1 MCRHAKNAQVID
13 EASTRDALESMFF
26 QLGELMGQ
34 DGEGHIRCKGPFE
47 TTDDE
52 AFQLR
57 DRVLRRLAL
66 FDLHSTALQEV
77 QAKKDNVDY

>member
-1 MCRHAKNAQVID
+1 
-13 EASTRDALESMFF
+13 MFY
-26 QLGELMGQ
+26 QLSELMGE
-34 DGEGHIRCKGPFE
+34 DNEGYIMCKGPFE

-66 FDLHSTALQEV
+66 FDQHSTALQEV
-77 QAKKDNVDY
+77 QAKKGEVDY